1 MAGWGSGVWSYGF
14 SSYFK
19 PMQQEFGWTRA
30 QVSAAHSLG
39 KLEGGV
45 EGPFG
50 GYLTDKYGPRA
61 VNLAGEFL
69 AGFGLI
75 MMYFAKT
82 YWQFLLFWGI
92 FTSIGFNLAGFGPL
106 ETAISNWFIR
116 KRGLAIGL
124 GRFIFGV
131 VTGGVLPFMGFLL
144 YSIGWR
150 NAFLLAGLITWVIG
164 LPLTWFFV
172 KPKRP
177 EFYNLM
183 PDGIG
188 YIATKD
194 LGQDF
199 SSSVVDAGVN
209 YAKQHGEIEF
219 TVRQLLR
226 TRVFWIMTISSIL
239 YQVSWSVVNVH
250 QVPYLTDMGLDPV
263 TAAGALGLMVL
274 ISAPGRLIGGIM
286 SDRIS
291 ARQMKY
297 LFVAVNT
304 AQVVELFIFMNA
316 TNMTMIYIFV
326 LSYGLTM
333 GVRYVCYP
341 LIRARFFGRKAFASA
356 QGISSLMTLPA
367 SIVSPIYA
375 GWMFDNTG
383 SYSIVLIQGIVLL
396 AIGSVVLLFLD
407 PPKPPERITG
417 VTEFL

>member
-1 MAGWGSGVWSYGF
+1 
-14 SSYFK
+14 
-19 PMQQEFGWTRA
+19 
-30 QVSAAHSLG
+30 
-39 KLEGGV
+39 
-45 EGPFG
+45 
-50 GYLTDKYGPRA
+50 
-61 VNLAGEFL
+61 
-69 AGFGLI
+69 
-75 MMYFAKT
+75 
-82 YWQFLLFWGI
+82 
-92 FTSIGFNLAGFGPL
+92 
-106 ETAISNWFIR
+106 
-116 KRGLAIGL
+116 
-124 GRFIFGV
+124 
-131 VTGGVLPFMGFLL
+131 
-144 YSIGWR
+144 
-150 NAFLLAGLITWVIG
+150 
-164 LPLTWFFV
+164 
-172 KPKRP
+172 
-177 EFYNLM
+177 
-183 PDGIG
+183 
-188 YIATKD
+188 
-194 LGQDF
+194 
-199 SSSVVDAGVN
+199 
-209 YAKQHGEIEF
+209 
-219 TVRQLLR
+219 
-226 TRVFWIMTISSIL
+226 
-239 YQVSWSVVNVH
+239 
-250 QVPYLTDMGLDPV
+250 MGLDPV

-274 ISAPGRLIGGIM
+274 ISAPGRLVGGIL